1 MVGHDR
7 RGVVCSHR
15 GVSACVGGGYMST
28 KHRAAAYA
36 ARAWQPQSGTWDG
49 NETRDM
55 LASAYRAGWL
65 AHRHAVRVRRVAKK
79 SIGQSLNAPMHPGL
93 VGNPNMQPL
102 SNIQRRF
109 LQGL

>member
-7 RGVVCSHR
+7 RGVVRSHR

-65 AHRHAVRVRRVAKK
+65 AHRHAVRVRRAAKK
-79 SIGQSLNAPMHPGL
+79 SIQQLKYSQGFAPSLGH
-93 VGNPNMQPL
+93 
-102 SNIQRRF
+102 IQRRF